1 MTNKTAASLYVEEL
15 LSSMHFTWVA
25 EFSFAK
31 SLKRR
36 WRFDYCIPNEPW
48 KFGIEIEGGTWRKSR
63 HTTGKGFRAD
73 IEKYN
78 TAVVHYGYRV
88 LRYTPD
94 QILSGALEADL
105 KELCKKE

>member
-1 MTNKTAASLYVEEL
+1 MNKSEASLYVEEL
-15 LSSMHFTWVA
+15 LSSMQFSWQA
-25 EFSFAK
+25 EHMFAK

-36 WRFDYCIPNEPW
+36 WRFDYCIPELSIA
-48 KFGIEIEGGTWRKSR
+48 IELEGGTWHKSR

-78 TAVVHYGYRV
+78 TAVVHYGWRV

-94 QILSGALEADL
+94 QILNGALEADL
-105 KELCKKE
+105 RELCKRE